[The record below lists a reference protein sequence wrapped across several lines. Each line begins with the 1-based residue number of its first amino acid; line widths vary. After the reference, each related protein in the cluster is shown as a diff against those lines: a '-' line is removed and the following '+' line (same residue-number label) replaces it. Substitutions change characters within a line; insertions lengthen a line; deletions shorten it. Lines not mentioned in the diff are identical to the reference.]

1 MGSAPDHHPHP
12 HPMLKLT
19 PLALLT
25 LMAALPAR
33 ANMVDQIIR
42 SNCLRAVNAEIR
54 QSGKPAPDGMAEYTC
69 DCVVQE
75 IKTGSSINQASA
87 TCKSRSVAKYGL

>member
-1 MGSAPDHHPHP
+1 
-12 HPMLKLT
+12 MLKCFT

-33 ANMVDQIIR
+33 ANMVDQLIA
-42 SNCLRAVNAEIR
+42 SNCLRVVNAEIKA
-54 QSGKPAPDGMAEYTC
+54 SSKPAPDGMADYAC

-87 TCKSRSVAKYGL
+87 SCKSRAVAKFGF